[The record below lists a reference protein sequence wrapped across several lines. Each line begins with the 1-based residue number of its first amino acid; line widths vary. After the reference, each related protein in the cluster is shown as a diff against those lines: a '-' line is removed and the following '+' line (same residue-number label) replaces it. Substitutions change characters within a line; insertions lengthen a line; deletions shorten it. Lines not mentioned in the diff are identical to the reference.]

1 MFLLRGRVQ
10 ESLVLHCDSALQ
22 RGHLPLW
29 ERLAG
34 APGEA
39 GMPSL
44 DAPTHFKDAL
54 TQGRRCS
61 SQAAGPKETMP
72 ISELDSRE

>member
-1 MFLLRGRVQ
+1 MFPLMGRVQ
-10 ESLVLHCDSALQ
+10 ESLVLLCDSTLQ

-29 ERLAG
+29 ERLGG

-44 DAPTHFKDAL
+44 DAPTLFEDAL
-54 TQGRRCS
+54 TQGWHCS

-72 ISELDSRE
+72 ITVGSDVF